1 MIVFK
6 TFLKVLNKCKM
17 SIILYTVILIVFGG
31 LNLQTSDDTTNFVA
45 VKPKVLIINNDEEK
59 GLNRDLIKYI
69 SKNTK
74 KVNIKDDENAI
85 RDALFYRDVN
95 YIIYIPNNFR
105 SDFLNGKDPKII
117 VESTGDYN
125 SSLANILLNK
135 YLKTANLYNKDDI
148 SENELIKNIN
158 MTLDRQ
164 SKVEVMS
171 KLDVSSLA
179 RVTFYFNFMNYS
191 LLAGC
196 IYVICLVLTSF
207 RNKTIKKRTVISS
220 MNYNKYNKYLLLS
233 NGLFALILWLFYIL
247 LGLILLGNIMF
258 TIHGLIYII
267 NSFIFMLCSLSLA
280 FLLGNIITDKNALN
294 GIINVIALG
303 SSFLCGAFVPMDL
316 LPEGVLL
323 IGRMLPSY
331 WFIKSNELIKTLD
344 IINLSNLKPIMI
356 NMFVIIIFTILF
368 VFISNFISKR
378 RRKIG

>member
-59 GLNRDLIKYI
+59 GLTRDLIKYI

>member
-31 LNLQTSDDTTNFVA
+31 LNLQTSDDTINFVA

-59 GLNRDLIKYI
+59 GLTRDLIKYI

>member
-31 LNLQTSDDTTNFVA
+31 LNLQTSDNTTNFVA

-59 GLNRDLIKYI
+59 GLTRDLIKYI

-74 KVNIKDDENAI
+74 KVNIKNDENAI